1 MTAKFKNIQLRL
13 AVLTLMMLFVPLAAK
28 AADPGLAFPSTSEM
42 SDQKAGSLLVYNYF
56 SSSACC
62 ALQEN
67 SRINITNTHTTLGVA
82 VHLFFIDG
90 STCSVAASS
99 SQPPPP
105 R

>member
-1 MTAKFKNIQLRL
+1 MTAKFKSIQLRL
-13 AVLTLMMLFVPLAAK
+13 TVLTLMMLFVPLAAK

-67 SRINITNTHTTLGVA
+67 SNQHHQYQQYARRGGAPLLH
-82 VHLFFIDG
+82 
-90 STCSVAASS
+90 
-99 SQPPPP
+99 
-105 R
+105 